1 MKKNTKIY
9 PWKIISGLIIILLIA
24 FGIYLTANYSTPIL
38 MYHAIEKD
46 KSGNFFVS
54 PQVFYEQMKFIKDHR
69 CRVLDLTD
77 YCRLITEK
85 KKLPRKSLVITFD
98 DGYKS
103 NLEAIKILS
112 DFNFPATIFIVSANI
127 NIDECLSYP
136 EITSFLKTTPVKI
149 GSHTLTHEYLP
160 EVDDIQLEKEIKNS
174 KIVLENFFSTEIKT
188 FAYPKGG
195 FNEKVLKTVKE
206 AGYLCACTT
215 NRGFSKKLNPFALRR
230 IKMTNRD
237 LNLNLWAKLSGFYNV
252 FKNPKKTY

>member
-1 MKKNTKIY
+1 MKKIIKIFSV
-9 PWKIISGLIIILLIA
+9 IFIVLFIVL
-24 FGIYLTANYSTPIL
+24 GIYIVSNRSTPIL

-54 PQVFYEQMKFIKDHR
+54 PQVFYEQMKFIKDHGY
-69 CRVLDLTD
+69 RVLDLAD

-98 DGYKS
+98 DGYKN

-112 DFNFPATIFIVSANI
+112 HFNFPATIFIVSANI
-127 NIDECLSYP
+127 NIEECLSYQD
-136 EITSFLKTTPVKI
+136 ITSFLKTTPVKI
-149 GSHTLTHEYLP
+149 GSHSLTHEYLP
-160 EVDDIQLEKEIKNS
+160 EVDDTQLAKEIKNS

-188 FAYPKGG
+188 FSYPKGG
-195 FNEKVLKTVKE
+195 FNEKALKTVKE

-230 IKMTNRD
+230 IKMTNHD
-237 LNLNLWAKLSGFYNV
+237 LNLNLSTKLSGFYNV
-252 FKNPKKTY
+252 FRNPKKTY